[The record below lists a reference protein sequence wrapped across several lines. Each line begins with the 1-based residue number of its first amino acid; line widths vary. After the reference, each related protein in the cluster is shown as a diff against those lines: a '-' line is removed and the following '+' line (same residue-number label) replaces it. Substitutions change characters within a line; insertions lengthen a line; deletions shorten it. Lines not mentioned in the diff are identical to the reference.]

1 MSTRKLLLAGIALAI
16 VAILAF
22 GVARIRENGNTQQ
35 AGVPTATIISANVQA
50 TAAPSATLPPA
61 TATRAPA
68 ITNTPAPTATPT
80 ILTLAGLVRDAETG
94 KPVSQAHF
102 SAGERQAQSD
112 AEGRYELR
120 GLALNIE
127 VSVRAAGYEEQ
138 KVVWKG
144 ENPLS
149 VALQPERVKLLVSD
163 QGSAAPLA
171 GAEIRRADAVAK
183 TDEKGLAQLARLM
196 SGDALEISL
205 EGYLPEKL
213 TYQGEKEIKV
223 SLAPRILRGV
233 VRDRYSGDTLG
244 GAAISMKK
252 GDRLQ
257 RLGLSTSD
265 GRYEVKGV
273 PLNGS
278 LVITASGYLST
289 TAMLTATLPAS
300 FTLGLDPFLA
310 KGIYIPFGL
319 LSLPDEVLSIL
330 GIVDRTELN
339 TIVVDVKS
347 DRGLLAYP
355 SKTEVA
361 LKGKA
366 AVADWMDLKEL
377 LRLCKEKNIYAIAR
391 LVVFKDP
398 VLTAVKPE
406 AAIKYAT
413 GRTYIDLEG
422 LSWGDPYRQE
432 VRDYNIAIA
441 QEVAA
446 LGFNEI
452 QFDYLRFPS
461 DGAISGLKY
470 EITSTAETRSGAI
483 AEFCAQAYKS
493 LKPMGVMVSADLFG
507 LTAWITSTEDMGIG
521 QRLKDVAPY
530 VDYLSP
536 MLYPS
541 TFASGSAGFSNP
553 QLHPYE
559 IINESCK
566 RAAAQTKTKL
576 RPWLQAYTIWGVE
589 YGVNE
594 MLLQKKAAIDN
605 KTSGWLYWNAG
616 GVYKEGVFEPAK
628 R

>member
-1 MSTRKLLLAGIALAI
+1 MNNS
-16 VAILAF
+16 
-22 GVARIRENGNTQQ
+22 
-35 AGVPTATIISANVQA
+35 TATLMASNNQPMTASAV
-50 TAAPSATLPPA
+50 TTSPTTTLP
-61 TATRAPA
+61 ATRAPVA
-68 ITNTPAPTATPT
+68 TNTPAPTATPT
-80 ILTLAGLVRDAETG
+80 ILTLAGLVRDVETG
-94 KPVSQAHF
+94 KPVHQAQV
-102 SAGERQAQSD
+102 SAGERQAQTD

-120 GLALNIE
+120 GLAPNTEI
-127 VSVRAAGYEEQ
+127 SARAAGYEEQ
-138 KVVWKG
+138 KALWKG
-144 ENPLS
+144 ENPLQIN
-149 VALQPERVKLLVSD
+149 LQPERVSFLVSD
-163 QGSAAPLA
+163 QASGTPLA
-171 GAEIRRADAVAK
+171 GAEIKRADAAAK
-183 TDEKGLAQLARLM
+183 TNEKGLAQLARLK

-205 EGYLPEKL
+205 EGYLSEKL
-213 TYQGEKEIKV
+213 AYQGEKEIRV
-223 SLAPRILRGV
+223 SLAPRILRGL
-233 VRDRYSGDTLG
+233 VRDLYSGDALG
-244 GAAISMKK
+244 GAAISLKK
-252 GDRLQ
+252 GDRLL
-257 RLGLSTSD
+257 RLGISTSD

-273 PLNGS
+273 PINAS
-278 LVITASGYLST
+278 LVITAAGYLST
-289 TAMLTATLPAS
+289 TAALTTTLSAS
-300 FTLGLDPFLA
+300 LTLGLDPFLA
-310 KGIYIPFGL
+310 KGVYIPFGL

-330 GIVDRTELN
+330 GIVERTELN
-339 TIVVDVKS
+339 AIVVDVKS

-355 SKTEVA
+355 SQTEVA

-366 AVADWMDLKEL
+366 AVTGWMDLKEL
-377 LRLCKEKNIYAIAR
+377 LRLCREKNIYAIAR

-406 AAIKYAT
+406 VAIKYAT

-446 LGFNEI
+446 LGFDEI

-470 EITSTAETRSGAI
+470 DITSTEETRSGAI
-483 AEFCAQAYKS
+483 AEFCAEAYKA

-530 VDYLSP
+530 VDYLSL

-559 IINESCK
+559 IVYESSK

-605 KTSGWLYWNAG
+605 KTSGWLFWNAG
-616 GVYKEGVFEPAK
+616 GVYKEAVFEPVK